1 MKTYLKTTAL
11 FLTILLINPVLTYA
25 QEIPRHTPGF
35 PDKYLEG
42 LTPSLSKLQEILNLL
57 SNTTLSEVLN
67 NVSMKEKLQNY
78 IRELRTEG
86 KLTTEEVEALKT
98 TLSGNV
104 SVNELMKN
112 IRSEDLRKVMEE
124 LIAKYEKGLLKNEDL
139 MKYLNIIAE
148 MYGNGVIT
156 TNDYISALNIIKTL
170 TKDKEVI
177 TVVDNELLKSMI
189 NLLANAGKVSELNA
203 LLSTPSVSP
212 SLSFKIPEASNT
224 SRYFEAFKMP
234 SILNVFPSITTLA
247 LKDILQYVALAT
259 AVFLSLLL
267 LRKFRKPM
275 ALLISKT
282 VLSRREN
289 SLENLPEPLK
299 YYWSSVKV
307 VEAYTKV
314 RKLDNVTHREYLSK
328 VSQSLG
334 DLIEEFKKVTQA
346 YELARFGGTVND
358 EVVKAARE
366 GYVRLVRRL

>member
-78 IRELRTEG
+78 VRELRTEG
-86 KLTTEEVEALKT
+86 KLTPEEVEALKT